1 VRSRRQELGLRLGH
15 ADEGSRVAA
24 TAVFVQKEAPSA
36 GPDIWAGYAANSRPN
51 PPIQVERGEPFGL
64 DHVSGSGGTQA
75 KAVGL
80 PPASYRPARHGLLF
94 HTDGHYV
101 DPASS
106 RKRAPAPTGLAEH
119 AYTAV
124 GPRVR
129 LATCCTSSIQTVSV
143 GLGKTRTSGTSASLT
158 AYRTG

>member
-1 VRSRRQELGLRLGH
+1 MPLTRGLTRL
-15 ADEGSRVAA
+15 SKSNV
-24 TAVFVQKEAPSA
+24 VNPSA
-36 GPDIWAGYAANSRPN
+36 WTTC
-51 PPIQVERGEPFGL
+51 RGI
-64 DHVSGSGGTQA
+64 GGTQA